1 MYMDLRQIRE
11 EYENRGLSEDD
22 LVSNPIDQFKIWYSE
37 IEEVGYSEP
46 NAMVLSTVDKNASPS
61 GRNVLLKEV
70 SKDGFV
76 FFTNYES
83 RKATDIKNNEK
94 VSLTFSW
101 NELRRQ
107 VLVQG
112 VAEKIPENESDEYW
126 AMRPHESKIGSLVS
140 DQSRIISSREELDV
154 AFVTQKLK
162 WRDAEVPRPDHCGGY
177 KVSPNF
183 IEFWQGRQN
192 RLHDRICYELS
203 IDGWIVNRLSP

>member
-1 MYMDLRQIRE
+1 MDLRQVRK
-11 EYENRGLSEDD
+11 EYENRGLREDD
-22 LVSNPIDQFKIWYSE
+22 LVSDPIDQFKIWYSE
-37 IEEVGYSEP
+37 IEEAGYSEP

-70 SKDGFV
+70 REDGFV

-83 RKATDIKNNEK
+83 KKAKDIKTNKK

-107 VLVQG
+107 VLVEG

-126 AMRPHESKIGSLVS
+126 AMRPYESKIGSLVS
-140 DQSRIISSREELDV
+140 DQSSVISSREELDV
-154 AFVTQKLK
+154 AFETQELK
-162 WRDAEVPRPDHCGGY
+162 WRGLEVPRPHHWGGY

-192 RLHDRICYELS
+192 RLHDRIGYELTFE
-203 IDGWIVNRLSP
+203 GWIVNRLSP